1 MSGTD
6 ERTIEAGLAPR
17 LRQMIVQ
24 HKNVMTQIQA
34 HLNLLPDM
42 AADLEEYEGERHRVA
57 KLDQSARAL
66 LDLMHESECRERTL
80 DMLQSSIAQ
89 GTASTDLV
97 DVYKQHVGDQLDT
110 YEARTSRQ
118 KYARNAHYIDFRSRE
133 VNGDG
138 AMPPLVDLIPAEP
151 GDEQDTAQDE
161 DDDIVVGGTVLQYR
175 CPLTASLLQ
184 DPVINTKCQHAYSRD
199 AIHTYI
205 RDQGH
210 TGLQVACPA
219 AGCRQWVS
227 MTSLRDAPDLQ
238 RRVDRGVVLSIL
250 LRF

>member
-1 MSGTD
+1 M
-6 ERTIEAGLAPR
+6 
-17 LRQMIVQ
+17 
-24 HKNVMTQIQA
+24 
-34 HLNLLPDM
+34 
-42 AADLEEYEGERHRVA
+42 
-57 KLDQSARAL
+57 
-66 LDLMHESECRERTL
+66 
-80 DMLQSSIAQ
+80 
-89 GTASTDLV
+89 

-118 KYARNAHYIDFRSRE
+118 KYARNAHYIDFRSR
-133 VNGDG
+133 VW
-138 AMPPLVDLIPAEP
+138 VRIHSTDLAGSEWRWCDAALGGFDPGRYVTVHLTPEP

-238 RRVDRGVVLSIL
+238 RRVDRYERQLARREEQRRGTQYITTVLD
-250 LRF
+250 